1 MSPSIQSINPH
12 TMWGMSIPMYVY
24 TSMEEGGPL
33 NLYLKEDWK
42 VLEEF

>member
-24 TSMEEGGPL
+24 TSMEGGPL
-33 NLYLKEDWK
+33 NLHLKEDRK